1 MLARVAG
8 WKGRIRCSRRVEKRN
23 ARGAANDEERGKERG
38 KATKYKVLFVMYRG
52 RGGKK
57 TRDIVD
63 PLCAENSLPYET
75 RRFGLTEV
83 TGMSFAEF
91 ASNSWF

>member
-57 TRDIVD
+57 HATSSTLFVQKIPCLMKLVD
-63 PLCAENSLPYET
+63 L
-75 RRFGLTEV
+75 G
-83 TGMSFAEF
+83 
-91 ASNSWF
+91 